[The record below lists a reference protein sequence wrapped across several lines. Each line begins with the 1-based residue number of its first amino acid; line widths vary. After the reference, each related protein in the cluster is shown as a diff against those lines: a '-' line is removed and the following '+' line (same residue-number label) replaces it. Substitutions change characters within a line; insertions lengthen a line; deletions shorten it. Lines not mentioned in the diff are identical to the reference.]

1 MNGNTSKAKRNN
13 EEMGN
18 VSGRRLQDNKIS
30 LLRKGLN
37 FAITLHTVL
46 ASVADAICTFLE
58 KIRTQQERNFTEL

>member
-1 MNGNTSKAKRNN
+1 MALSGGFVFKKRWVVNI
-13 EEMGN
+13 
-18 VSGRRLQDNKIS
+18 SGRRLQDNKMS

-58 KIRTQQERNFTEL
+58 KIRTQLEWNFTEL